1 MVIRRLGADTLFLN
15 KWLGSR
21 ILLSLPLLFAVN
33 VWTKKG
39 ILKRRKLN
47 YTKLQANW
55 RFRMVMHLLQWHST
69 ILEGPVCL
77 SSAAV
82 SVFPAK
88 RSVPQVNECGSPET
102 RVSLSGVL
110 LLLPRAGLASLTILQ
125 LWKFLSFVSKHSG
138 ELAQLA
144 PGSHRSKDPS
154 IIAPELI

>member
-1 MVIRRLGADTLFLN
+1 
-15 KWLGSR
+15 
-21 ILLSLPLLFAVN
+21 
-33 VWTKKG
+33 
-39 ILKRRKLN
+39 
-47 YTKLQANW
+47 
-55 RFRMVMHLLQWHST
+55 MVMHLLQWHST